1 MPFRIAPRGNARC
14 NGRTAS
20 FPKRIS
26 LAERVHDLNPI
37 DFTAFLEM
45 LGQSDATAS
54 LLRRSEH
61 QSIPKRKR
69 MQPVE
74 INRCQDVCHLGRDYI
89 EF

>member
-1 MPFRIAPRGNARC
+1 
-14 NGRTAS
+14 
-20 FPKRIS
+20 
-26 LAERVHDLNPI
+26 
-37 DFTAFLEM
+37 M